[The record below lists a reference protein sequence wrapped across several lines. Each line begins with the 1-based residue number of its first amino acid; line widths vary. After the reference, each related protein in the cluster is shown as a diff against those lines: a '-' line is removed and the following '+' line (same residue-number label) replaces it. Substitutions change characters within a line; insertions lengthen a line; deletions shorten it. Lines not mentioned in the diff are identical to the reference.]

1 MKNIFFTVFL
11 LGTFF
16 TVTQLSAQ
24 QACFGGV
31 EECPAGEICQ
41 NWNWDGTEGTC
52 GPTPP
57 PKNLF

>member
-1 MKNIFFTVFL
+1 MNNTLFTVSL
-11 LGTFF
+11 LGIFF
-16 TVTQLSAQ
+16 TVTQLAAQ
-24 QACFGGV
+24 QVCTGGV
-31 EECPAGEICQ
+31 GECPSGEIFQ